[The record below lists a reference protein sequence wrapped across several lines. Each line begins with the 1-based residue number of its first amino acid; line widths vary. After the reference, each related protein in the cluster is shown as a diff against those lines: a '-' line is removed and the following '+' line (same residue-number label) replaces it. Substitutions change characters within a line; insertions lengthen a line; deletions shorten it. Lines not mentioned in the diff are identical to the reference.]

1 MEAGGATSAHIFVY
15 GTLRRGAAMH
25 ALLAPGAEWEGSAR
39 MRGRL
44 YDLGHFPGFAD
55 GRASDWVQGEL
66 YRLAGADPA
75 ALLDSLDRYEGT
87 TFRREVREAVRD
99 GGERMPAYVYVFTG
113 SLRGRRRIAS
123 GDYLADVSPRAPADR
138 RA

>member
-1 MEAGGATSAHIFVY
+1 MEAGGPTSSHIFVY

-25 ALLAPGAEWEGSAR
+25 ALLSPGAEWEGSAR

-44 YDLGHFPGFAD
+44 YDLGHFPGFVD
-55 GRASDWVQGEL
+55 GRAGNWVQGEL
-66 YRLAGADPA
+66 YRLSGADPA

-87 TFRREVREAVRD
+87 AFRREVREAVRD
-99 GGERMPAYVYVFTG
+99 GGTRMQAYVYVFTG
-113 SLRGRRRIAS
+113 PLRGRRRIVS
-123 GDYLADVSPRAPADR
+123 GDYLADVNRGAPAGR

>member
-1 MEAGGATSAHIFVY
+1 MAADAGPAHQHIFVY

-25 ALLAPGAEWEGSAR
+25 ALLAPGAEWVGRAR

-55 GRASDWVQGEL
+55 GRIDDWVQGEL
-66 YRLAGADPA
+66 YRLTGDSAP
-75 ALLDSLDRYEGT
+75 LLDSLDRYEGPA
-87 TFRREVREAVRD
+87 FRREVREAVRD
-99 GGERMPAYVYVFTG
+99 GGVRMQAYVYVFAG

-123 GDYLADVSPRAPADR
+123 GDYLADVSRAGPTGR

>member
-1 MEAGGATSAHIFVY
+1 MKADGATSAHIFVY

-55 GRASDWVQGEL
+55 GRAGDWVQGEL
-66 YRLAGADPA
+66 YRLAGADSV

-87 TFRREVREAVRD
+87 AFRREVREAVRD
-99 GGERMPAYVYVFTG
+99 GGERLPAYVYVFAG
-113 SLRGRRRIAS
+113 PLRGRRRILS
-123 GDYLADVSPRAPADR
+123 GDYLAEVSRGAPAGR

>member
-1 MEAGGATSAHIFVY
+1 MAASAETSGHIFVY
-15 GTLRRGAAMH
+15 GTLRRGATMH
-25 ALLAPGAEWEGSAR
+25 ALLAPGAEWVGRAR

-44 YDLGHFPGFAD
+44 FDLGHFPGFAD
-55 GRASDWVQGEL
+55 GRAGEWVQGEL

-87 TFRREVREAVRD
+87 AFRREVREAVRD
-99 GGERMPAYVYVFTG
+99 GGERVQAYVYVFTG
-113 SLRGRRRIAS
+113 ALRGRRRIAS
-123 GDYLADVSPRAPADR
+123 GDYLAEVSPAARAGR